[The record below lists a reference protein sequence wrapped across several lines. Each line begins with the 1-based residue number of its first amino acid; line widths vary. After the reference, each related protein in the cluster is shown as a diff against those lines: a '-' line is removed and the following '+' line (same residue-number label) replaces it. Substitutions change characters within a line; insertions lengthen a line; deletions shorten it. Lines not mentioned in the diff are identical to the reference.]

1 MKEAPKVEK
10 IFFLLILC
18 IGLLSGVASL
28 AGLFVGGGI
37 GPWEFQSVGGEW
49 VQIAGEGIYQND
61 SVSYVAQGKA
71 SDLVTL
77 ILGVPLLLLSA
88 YYQGLGSFRGRL
100 MTTGLLGYFLYT
112 YMSYT
117 FLWQYNSFFLIYVL
131 LMSGSLA
138 GLILNLKGY
147 DYPEIKGHFKK
158 ELPIRFLSGVLFL
171 IGGGIGMIWLGKI
184 GASLVSGVPPIGLD
198 HYTTLVIQGM
208 DLGFVVPAAVT
219 GGVLLLKGRPAGYIL
234 SSAIVVKGAAML
246 TAMSAMMISMK
257 WNGVPMSAVEILIF
271 PAFNLLVILALILLI
286 KNCK

>member
-49 VQIAGEGIYQND
+49 VRIAGEGIYQND

-171 IGGGIGMIWLGKI
+171 IGGGIGMLWLGKI